1 MSSLTSLPDYE
12 KFVEIQQNV
21 YRARFSL
28 KLYGSTYPTSIFLVH
43 IPTTKDCILVDGGD
57 PDNVTKIS
65 NAISSHFES
74 FPEYKLKYV
83 VLTHGHF
90 DHTGALLK
98 LLNDYK
104 DIKIVMGE
112 NEIPF
117 VVHGK
122 KYSEITGD
130 TLTYQ
135 LLKHFFAEGKA
146 IGNEDRVIAIK
157 EGREDE
163 FEFHND
169 LRPIF
174 TVGHTPGSLS
184 YLHVPTNIILIG
196 DLVFNFPLIQIP
208 IFSAKNNISIPITSF
223 SVSDS
228 KNSIKK
234 IVEMESEVN
243 FVFPAHDLYQN
254 GISIEEFKQHAQKL

>member
-57 PDNVTKIS
+57 PDNVTKIT

-90 DHTGALLK
+90 DHTGVLLK

-122 KYSEITGD
+122 KYR
-130 TLTYQ
+130 
-135 LLKHFFAEGKA
+135 KA

-223 SVSDS
+223 SVSES

-234 IVEMESEVN
+234 VVEMESEVN

>member
-12 KFVEIQQNV
+12 KFVEVQQNI

-28 KLYGSTYPTSIFLVH
+28 KLYGNIYPISIFLIHV
-43 IPTTKDCILVDGGD
+43 PSTKDCILVDGGD
-57 PDNVTKIS
+57 PDNVTKLS
-65 NAISSHFES
+65 NAISLHFES

-112 NEIPF
+112 KEIPF
-117 VVHGK
+117 VVQGK

-135 LLKHFFAEGKA
+135 VLKHFFTEGKA
-146 IGNEDRVIAIK
+146 INDENKVIAIK
-157 EGREDE
+157 EGREHE

-184 YLHVPTNIILIG
+184 YLHVSTNIILIG
-196 DLVFNFPLIQIP
+196 DLVFNVPLIP
-208 IFSAKNNISIPITSF
+208 IFSTKSSISIPISSF

-228 KNSIKK
+228 KISIKK
-234 IVEMESEVN
+234 VSEMENEVN
-243 FVFPAHDLYQN
+243 MVFPAHDFNQN
-254 GISIEEFKQHAQKL
+254 GITMEEFKQFAQKL